1 MFQLDIKV
9 NQSQD
14 TSIGN
19 HVLLVP
25 VMSELL
31 LTFINH
37 SATLVL
43 GNIEAHKTDL
53 HGCAL
58 RGF

>member
-25 VMSELL
+25 VMSEL
-31 LTFINH
+31 
-37 SATLVL
+37 SADFHKSFSYSSAREYR
-43 GNIEAHKTDL
+43 NIQNRFTWLSL
-53 HGCAL
+53 HG
-58 RGF
+58 F

>member
-14 TSIGN
+14 TFTGN

-25 VMSELL
+25 VMSEL
-31 LTFINH
+31 TADF
-37 SATLVL
+37 
-43 GNIEAHKTDL
+43 HKSFNYFGAREYISTQNR
-53 HGCAL
+53 L
-58 RGF
+58 RCLCNT